1 MELCVS
7 PSLFPAV
14 LISLFLIG
22 TLAQHRQDNIAL
34 PRPAPALV
42 GAAEVVDE
50 ALQYGLQITE
60 RNWQ

>member
-1 MELCVS
+1 V
-7 PSLFPAV
+7 
-14 LISLFLIG
+14 
-22 TLAQHRQDNIAL
+22 LAQHRQDNIAL

-50 ALQYGLQITE
+50 ALQYWLQITE

>member
-1 MELCVS
+1 M
-7 PSLFPAV
+7 
-14 LISLFLIG
+14 ISLFLIG